1 MQRDGFPPK
10 PRAGRRERLVW
21 ARGFRYE
28 EGVTTGR
35 LHGDGSSPAGP
46 VGPEPFERND
56 EPARPASAAELVD
69 PLKLAAMSTFLQP
82 WRWMFRPK
90 FHGLENIPATRPL
103 LFVGNHTLYGLI
115 DIPLLF
121 EELWQQRRI
130 YLRGLADRGHYLV
143 PVWRD
148 LLTSFG
154 AVLGTRENCAALMRG
169 REAIVVFPGG
179 SREVFKKRGEKY
191 KLLWKERLGFAKLAI
206 EHGCT
211 IVPFASIGVEDAY
224 DILVDRDD
232 YRHTPLVRLATWLGV
247 REDAMA
253 PLALGVGP
261 TLIPRPARIYFK
273 ILPPIA
279 TAHYGGAAA
288 GADAAVDLRD
298 RTHDTIERGIAE
310 LREEQGHDPDAIRF
324 STIFGPLS
332 RS

>member
-1 MQRDGFPPK
+1 
-10 PRAGRRERLVW
+10 
-21 ARGFRYE
+21 
-28 EGVTTGR
+28 
-35 LHGDGSSPAGP
+35 
-46 VGPEPFERND
+46 
-56 EPARPASAAELVD
+56 
-69 PLKLAAMSTFLQP
+69 
-82 WRWMFRPK
+82 MFRPV
-90 FHGLENIPATRPL
+90 FHGLENIPSERPL

-121 EELWQQRRI
+121 DELWTRRRI

-154 AVLGTRENCAALMRG
+154 AVLGTRANCSALMRG
-169 REAIVVFPGG
+169 GEAIVVFPGG
-179 SREVFKKRGEKY
+179 SREVFKRRGEKY

-211 IVPFASIGVEDAY
+211 VVPFASIGVEDAY

-232 YRHTPLVRLATWLGV
+232 YLSTPLGHVARWLGL

-253 PLALGVGP
+253 PLAVGIGP
-261 TLIPRPARIYFK
+261 TPIPRPARMYFK

-279 TAHYGGAAA
+279 TKHYGGAAA
-288 GADAAVDLRD
+288 DADAALDLRD
-298 RTHDTIERGIAE
+298 RTHDAIEGGIAE
-310 LREEQGHDPDAIRF
+310 LRDEQGHDPKAIRF

-332 RS
+332 R